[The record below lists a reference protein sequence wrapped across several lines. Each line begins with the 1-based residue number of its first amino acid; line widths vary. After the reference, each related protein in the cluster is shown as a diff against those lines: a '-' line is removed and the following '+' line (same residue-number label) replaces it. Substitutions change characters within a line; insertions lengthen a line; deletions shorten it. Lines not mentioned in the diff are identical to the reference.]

1 MGGGPV
7 IKINANC
14 KYMTDADSAA
24 VFRTI
29 CEEAEVPYQYFVN
42 HSDVAGGSTLGNIL
56 TSKIDLRGVDMGAA
70 LWAMHSVRETASA
83 VDNTHIIRAFT
94 RFFDC

>member
-24 VFRTI
+24 VFKTL
-29 CEEAEVPYQYFVN
+29 CDEAEVPCQYFVN

-56 TSKIDLRGVDMGAA
+56 TSQIDLRGVDMGNA
-70 LWAMHSVRETASA
+70 LWGMHSVRETASTDDHVYA
-83 VDNTHIIRAFT
+83 IKAFT
-94 RFFDC
+94 RFYNC